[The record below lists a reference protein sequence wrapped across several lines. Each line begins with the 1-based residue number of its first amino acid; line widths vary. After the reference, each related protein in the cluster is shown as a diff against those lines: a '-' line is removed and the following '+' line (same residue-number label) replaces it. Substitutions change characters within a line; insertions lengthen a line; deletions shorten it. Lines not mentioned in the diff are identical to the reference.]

1 MIYRRHCFKL
11 YFFTA
16 HYAKW
21 RIWRK
26 KQISIT
32 KNNKEGGMLLL
43 LKEVRHTVFK
53 NNKRH
58 NKLLFNLLIKE
69 EALFI
74 SAKCRDVAEPVDIN
88 LETILEPYLEPQD
101 VKDLRRIAKSIY
113 KKKLRKVS

>member
-1 MIYRRHCFKL
+1 VHIYNEFKE
-11 YFFTA
+11 T
-16 HYAKW
+16 
-21 RIWRK
+21 K
-26 KQISIT
+26 KD
-32 KNNKEGGMLLL
+32 KKGGMPLL

-74 SAKCRDVAEPVDIN
+74 SAKCRDVAEPIDIN
-88 LETILEPYLEPQD
+88 LEWILEPYLEPQD

>member
-1 MIYRRHCFKL
+1 MIYNLPCFKL
-11 YFFTA
+11 YFFTI
-16 HYAKW
+16 HYARW

-26 KQISIT
+26 GKVHIYNEFKET
-32 KNNKEGGMLLL
+32 KKDKKGGMPLL

-74 SAKCRDVAEPVDIN
+74 SAKCRDVAEPIDIN
-88 LETILEPYLEPQD
+88 LEWILEHIWSL
-101 VKDLRRIAKSIY
+101 KMLKI
-113 KKKLRKVS
+113 